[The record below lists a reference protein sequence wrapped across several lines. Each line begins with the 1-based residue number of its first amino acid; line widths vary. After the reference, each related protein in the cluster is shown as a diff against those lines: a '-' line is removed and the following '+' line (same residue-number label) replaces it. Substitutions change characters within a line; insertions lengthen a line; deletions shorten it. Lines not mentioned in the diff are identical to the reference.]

1 MLRQTPLY
9 SLLAV
14 MFGMS
19 TTVAQD
25 ADTAALHLELERSR
39 QLVFNLETP
48 TNHLDSRLSEPLFQ
62 MADNLM
68 RLGNYGEA
76 HAALDRAMQVV
87 RINEGLYTRSQIP
100 FVRKKIENF
109 ALSRNWDAARNQL
122 DHLLW
127 LHRTKSEQLD
137 QQLVNDF
144 EALSALH
151 LRGVAE
157 DSYDYQSFHLR
168 RAASASWL
176 ALTVAENHWGKH
188 DERLAPV
195 IYNLIHQYHLHA
207 AAVQRGGRVAYE
219 LRQIA
224 PGSDWVRERV
234 EAVRLYYLTGN
245 QLLGQLQEIYRQAE
259 PANPEALAMANL
271 YLADWQVMFS
281 RNTDALE
288 SYELAYQGLEE
299 AGVDSAL
306 MDAYFSQPT
315 LLPVAEF
322 HSTLGEAMA
331 ARTQESQRPVQLA
344 SLAAETLYFN
354 EWSAAFP
361 YVQQPAE
368 FSNGSSPVSNFALF
382 SFNIAGV
389 TEISGWLDGRQ
400 EKEVASIQEATIVEP
415 QSPTEDEQEQLLK
428 RLDRLRFR
436 PSLEAGGIPRESN
449 ATLVYQIAAE

>member
-1 MLRQTPLY
+1 MVRQTPIY
-9 SLLAV
+9 SLLVV

-19 TTVAQD
+19 TSVAQN
-25 ADTAALHLELERSR
+25 ADTAALHQELERSR
-39 QLVFNLETP
+39 QLVFSLETP
-48 TNHLDSRLSEPLFQ
+48 TNHLDPRLSEPLFQ
-62 MADNLM
+62 MADDLM

-100 FVRKKIENF
+100 LVRKKIENF
-109 ALSRNWDAARNQL
+109 AMSRNWDAARNQL

-137 QQLVNDF
+137 RQLIDDF

-168 RAASASWL
+168 RAASSSWL
-176 ALTVAENHWGKH
+176 ALSVAESLWGKH

-207 AAVQRGGRVAYE
+207 TAVQRGGRVAYE
-219 LRQIA
+219 LRQVT

-259 PANPEALAMANL
+259 PANREALAMAKL
-271 YLADWQVMFS
+271 YMADWQVMFS

-288 SYELAYQGLEE
+288 SYQLAYQGLEE

-315 LLPVAEF
+315 LLPVTEF
-322 HSTLGEAMA
+322 HPTLSEAMT
-331 ARTQESQRPVQLA
+331 ARAQESHRPVQLA
-344 SLAAETLYFN
+344 SVAAETLYFN

-368 FSNGSSPVSNFALF
+368 FGNGSSPDSNFALF

-389 TEISGWLDGRQ
+389 TEISSWLDGRE

>member
-1 MLRQTPLY
+1 MVRQTLIY

-25 ADTAALHLELERSR
+25 ADTAALHQELERSR
-39 QLVFNLETP
+39 QLVFSLESP
-48 TNHLDSRLSEPLFQ
+48 TNHLDPRLSEPLFQ

-76 HAALDRAMQVV
+76 HAVLDRAMQVV
-87 RINEGLYTRSQIP
+87 RVNEGLYTRSQIP
-100 FVRKKIENF
+100 LVRKKIENF
-109 ALSRNWDAARNQL
+109 AMSSNWDAARNQL
-122 DHLLW
+122 DHLFW
-127 LHRTKSEQLD
+127 LHRTKSTQLD
-137 QQLVNDF
+137 SQLIDDF
-144 EALSALH
+144 GELSELH

-157 DSYDYQSFHLR
+157 DSYDFQSFHLR
-168 RAASASWL
+168 RAVSANWL
-176 ALTVAENHWGKH
+176 ALTVAESMYGKH

-195 IYNLIHQYHLHA
+195 IYDLVHQYHLHA
-207 AAVQRGGRVAYE
+207 TAVQRGGRVAYE

-224 PGSDWVRERV
+224 PGSNFVRERID
-234 EAVRLYYLTGN
+234 AVRVYYLTGN

-288 SYELAYQGLEE
+288 SYQLAWQGLEE
-299 AGVDSAL
+299 AGVDSTL
-306 MDAYFSQPT
+306 MDTYFRQPT
-315 LLPVAEF
+315 LLPVAQF
-322 HSTLGEAMA
+322 HPTLRDAMT
-331 ARTQESQRPVQLA
+331 ARAEGAQRSVQLA
-344 SLAAETLYFN
+344 SLASETLYFN

-368 FSNGSSPVSNFALF
+368 FDSRPSANSHFALF

-389 TEISGWLDGRQ
+389 TEISSWLDGRQ

-415 QSPTEDEQEQLLK
+415 QSPSEDEQEQLLK